1 MKRSLFVFTLF
12 LSQAAMAQTFSGLTE
27 AVDQGNFGNIKSVL
41 ISQHGRV
48 VYEHYFRGTQAGDL
62 HQVQSVTKSIGSA
75 LIGIAHRQG
84 KIRLDQDLDYFFS
97 GLYDMSQ
104 PGLQNK
110 TGITVEQVLQQ
121 RHGIEWDESSLDYRH
136 PMNPV
141 GQMINSTDWYRFVL
155 ERPLDASPGEKFT
168 YNSGASTLMSRMI
181 RVATGMGPDAFAMQE
196 LFEPLGISNVHWEIY
211 SEHGMGM
218 GMTDWANPDHDPSL
232 AFSLWLTPRDMLK
245 FGELYLNGGIYNGRR
260 ILDESWIDASWTRY
274 SHSGNSSFFP
284 EPGWG
289 HGYQWWIARFTDLT
303 GREFSVYFASGW
315 GSQVIFVL
323 PDLDLVVVTTADNYD
338 HNGPDVDALLLM
350 WILPELTPDLDGR
363 FSGSWFNPDTDGQG
377 FAMEIIEDKGTVI
390 AYWYTFTQTG
400 EQRWFV
406 LSGEVVDG
414 VGEVTIYESTGG
426 VFLQNDPTH
435 LTVWGTGRFSALDC
449 QHASFEFASAETS
462 TVIPLTRLS
471 GQCAQRPE

>member
-1 MKRSLFVFTLF
+1 MKRLLFLVTLV
-12 LSQAAMAQTFSGLTE
+12 LSQASLAQTFPGLTE
-27 AVDQGNFGNIKSVL
+27 AVEQGNFGNLTSVI
-41 ISQHGRV
+41 ISQHGQI
-48 VYEHYFRGTQAGDL
+48 VYEHYFRGTQANDL

-75 LIGIAHRQG
+75 LVGIAHRQG
-84 KIRLDQDLDYFFS
+84 KIRLDQNLGYFFS
-97 GLYDMSQ
+97 GLYNMSQ

-121 RHGIEWDESSLDYRH
+121 RHGIEWDEASLDYRH

-141 GQMINSTDWYRFVL
+141 GQMIHSADWYRFVL
-155 ERPLDASPGEKFT
+155 EQPLDASSGEKFT

-196 LFEPLGISNVHWEIY
+196 LFAPLGISHVHWEIY
-211 SEHGMGM
+211 SEQGMGT
-218 GMTDWANPDHDPSL
+218 GMTDWANPDHDVSL
-232 AFSLWLTPRDMLK
+232 AFSLWLSARDMLK
-245 FGELYLNGGIYNGRR
+245 FGELYLNGGIYNDRR

-274 SHSGNSSFFP
+274 SHSDNSAFFT

-289 HGYQWWIARFTDLT
+289 HGYQWWIARFSDLS

-323 PDLDLVVVTTADNYD
+323 PDLDLVVVTTGDNYD
-338 HNGPDVDALLLM
+338 YNGPDVDALLLM
-350 WILPELTPDLDGR
+350 GILPELTPALDGR
-363 FSGSWFNPDTDGQG
+363 FSGSWFNPDTKGQG
-377 FAMEIIEDKGTVI
+377 FAMEVLEDKETVV
-390 AYWYTFTQTG
+390 AYWYTFTPTG

-414 VGEVTIYESTGG
+414 IGEVTIYESTGG
-426 VFLQNDPTH
+426 IFLQSDPTQ

-449 QHASFEFASAETS
+449 QHASFEFESAEIS
-462 TVIPLTRLS
+462 TVIPLTRLT